1 MRHLIDSKMNATLL
15 ILIFLIV
22 QPKEAHAYLD
32 PASGSYVIQ
41 VIIAFMLGG
50 LFAIKTFWRS
60 INNFFTDLF
69 LKRRKG
75 KRDND

>member
-1 MRHLIDSKMNATLL
+1 MRHLIDSIMNATLL

-69 LKRRKG
+69 LKRKKD

>member
-1 MRHLIDSKMNATLL
+1 MRHLIDSIMNATLL
-15 ILIFLIV
+15 ILIYLIV
-22 QPKEAHAYLD
+22 QPKEAHAYID

-41 VIIAFMLGG
+41 IIIAFMLGG

-60 INNFFTDLF
+60 IKNYFTDLF
-69 LKRRKG
+69 LNRSKD